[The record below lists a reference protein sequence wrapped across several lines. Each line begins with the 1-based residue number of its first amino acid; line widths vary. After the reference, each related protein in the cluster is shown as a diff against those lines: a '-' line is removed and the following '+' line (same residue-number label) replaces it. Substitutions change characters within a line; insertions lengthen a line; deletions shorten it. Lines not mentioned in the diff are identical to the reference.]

1 MTKRLL
7 LGILLVLL
15 VASTAPAIAHD
26 KYRFIGTVAK
36 MDGPKKL
43 LTIKTNDKKLP
54 PEVDID
60 ITAKTRIERDGKK
73 VTSAALKP
81 GVYVV
86 IDALGDDVFG
96 TEAVSVRIV
105 PAPAK

>member
-7 LGILLVLL
+7 LGITLVLL
-15 VASTAPAIAHD
+15 VASVTPSVAHD
-26 KYRFIGTVAK
+26 KYRFIGTVTK

-43 LTIKTNDKKLP
+43 LTIKTTDKKLP
-54 PEVDID
+54 AELEID
-60 ITAKTRIERDGKK
+60 ITAKTRIEQDGKK

-86 IDALGDDVFG
+86 IDALGDDVFQ
-96 TEAVSVRIV
+96 TSAVSVRIV
-105 PAPAK
+105 PAPK